1 MEKIL
6 LELLR
11 EDRSLLLRNKE
22 LIDEIEKR
30 ITPAQRR
37 KFASLKMALENNV
50 GEIFYN
56 ETDKIDAES
65 KAKDL
70 LTEVGM
76 DSSRIDS
83 VINLFENVITVL
95 EEEAKAEEIPEPEP
109 IKPEPPK
116 PEPPKSESPKPEPPK
131 PEPPKPEPPKPEPSK
146 PEPPKP
152 EPPKPEPPKPEPPKQ
167 QPPKPQ
173 NKFMIFLVVA
183 IILGIFFSYGSSDNK
198 ETSSSSTPPS
208 SATTPSSASVET
220 PEAKTDLSLNGID
233 LGLDVQ
239 QMVKFWGEPME
250 KERREDGFITYHY
263 GSIDVGIV
271 AGKVHSFVTND
282 PKYKTSRGLHV
293 GSNYGE
299 VEEQYGTNSKNMD
312 LEDLTLH
319 EYPFTSLDGQYGLLR
334 FAIDKSNR
342 VNYISI
348 RIVEEEP
355 EPKEEPKK
363 EEKKIDNNAEQAAI
377 AFVNYHKAITRGD
390 FVTAFSIMSSDQ
402 QSRMGPSL
410 RDFSNGYKSTISS
423 EITNLELVSSSS
435 DFVVMKYVLDARD
448 KIGGDTLYQ
457 QFAGEVEM
465 AKIDGEW
472 KIYSTKSKKIKEV
485 KER

>member
-11 EDRSLLLRNKE
+11 KDRSLLLRNKE

-152 EPPKPEPPKPEPPKQ
+152 EPPKPEPPKPELPKQ

-173 NKFMIFLVVA
+173 SKFMIFLVVA

-198 ETSSSSTPPS
+198 ETSSSS
-208 SATTPSSASVET
+208 TTPSSASVET

-250 KERREDGFITYHY
+250 KERREDGFLTYHY

-293 GSNYGE
+293 GSNYSE

-410 RDFSNGYKSTISS
+410 RDFSSGYRSTISS

-448 KIGGDTLYQ
+448 KIGGGTLYQ

>member
-116 PEPPKSESPKPEPPK
+116 PEPPKPEPPK
-131 PEPPKPEPPKPEPSK
+131 PEPPKPEPPKPEPPK
-146 PEPPKP
+146 TEPTKS
-152 EPPKPEPPKPEPPKQ
+152 ELPKQ

-208 SATTPSSASVET
+208 SATTHSSASVET

-348 RIVEEEP
+348 RIVEEES

>member
-1 MEKIL
+1 
-6 LELLR
+6 
-11 EDRSLLLRNKE
+11 
-22 LIDEIEKR
+22 
-30 ITPAQRR
+30 
-37 KFASLKMALENNV
+37 
-50 GEIFYN
+50 
-56 ETDKIDAES
+56 
-65 KAKDL
+65 
-70 LTEVGM
+70 
-76 DSSRIDS
+76 
-83 VINLFENVITVL
+83 
-95 EEEAKAEEIPEPEP
+95 
-109 IKPEPPK
+109 
-116 PEPPKSESPKPEPPK
+116 
-131 PEPPKPEPPKPEPSK
+131 
-146 PEPPKP
+146 
-152 EPPKPEPPKPEPPKQ
+152 
-167 QPPKPQ
+167 
-173 NKFMIFLVVA
+173 
-183 IILGIFFSYGSSDNK
+183 
-198 ETSSSSTPPS
+198 
-208 SATTPSSASVET
+208 
-220 PEAKTDLSLNGID
+220 
-233 LGLDVQ
+233 
-239 QMVKFWGEPME
+239 MVKFWGEPME

-448 KIGGDTLYQ
+448 KIGGGTLYQ

>member
-116 PEPPKSESPKPEPPK
+116 PEP
-131 PEPPKPEPPKPEPSK
+131 SK

-152 EPPKPEPPKPEPPKQ
+152 EPPKPEPTKSELPKQ

-198 ETSSSSTPPS
+198 ETSS

-448 KIGGDTLYQ
+448 KIGGGTLYQ

-472 KIYSTKSKKIKEV
+472 KIYSTKSKKIKEI